1 MQLPANDV
9 VGKLILRVV
18 IGVVVILHGI
28 AKLIGGVGGIAGMLS
43 GIGVPGLFA
52 YAVFL
57 GEVVGPVLMIVGFYA
72 RIGALLVALNMVVAL
87 ALAHTHEVFA
97 LNEHGGWAI
106 ELQAFLLFGAISSML
121 LGPGRPAFNDK

>member
-18 IGVVVILHGI
+18 IGVVMILHGI

-43 GIGVPGLFA
+43 GIGVSGLFA

-106 ELQAFLLFGAISSML
+106 ELQALLLFGAISSML